1 MAVEIYPVVM
11 CGGSGTRLWPMS
23 TKAKPK
29 QFHNIVSELSMLQE
43 TIARSFKS
51 GDLSVAAPSF
61 VCASAHKDLIIE
73 QCAAIGVDPHQ
84 IILEPMAKNTAA
96 VAAAIGL
103 NMMDDQT
110 EKLVLLLPADHHILD
125 VPKFWS
131 HIQSGCKS
139 ALAGNIVTFGIQPT
153 HPETGYGYI
162 LGGNESLDGSREIIE
177 FVEKPDLPTAEQYI
191 ENGSYYWN
199 AGIFLFRPQDMIDA
213 FTAHAPD
220 ILASVKD
227 SVSEGKTVGEL
238 IYLDPV
244 EFDKCRSESF
254 DYAIME
260 KSDNISL
267 IGPIDIGW
275 SDIGSWR
282 AVYEFD
288 QKTRGAVSETEGN
301 AAKHTSQ
308 INCSNVL
315 IKSSGQFVATVGV
328 SDIAVIATSDA
339 VLVINLGASQDVKKV
354 VAELKKSGL
363 NDLV

>member
-1 MAVEIYPVVM
+1 MALEIYPVVM

-43 TIARSFKS
+43 TVARGFHS

-61 VCASAHKDLIIE
+61 VCSSAHKDLIID
-73 QCAAIGVDPHQ
+73 QCADIGVKPHQ

-103 NMMDDQT
+103 NMMDDQS
-110 EKLVLLLPADHHILD
+110 EKLILLLPADHHILD
-125 VPKFWS
+125 VSKFWS
-131 HIQSGCKS
+131 HIQSGSES

-162 LGGNESLDGSREIIE
+162 LGGDESADGSRAIIE
-177 FVEKPDLPTAEQYI
+177 FVEKPDLPTAERYI

-199 AGIFLFRPQDMIDA
+199 AGIFLFRPQDMIEA
-213 FTAHAPD
+213 FKAHAPD
-220 ILASVKD
+220 ILASVKK

-260 KSDNISL
+260 KSENISL

-288 QKTRGAVSETEGN
+288 KRTR
-301 AAKHTSQ
+301 AAEKEVVDISTDHVSQ

-328 SDIAVIATSDA
+328 SDIAVIATPEA
-339 VLVINLGASQDVKKV
+339 VLVIHLDASQDVKKV
-354 VAELKKSGL
+354 VAELKASNL
-363 NDLV
+363 EDLV